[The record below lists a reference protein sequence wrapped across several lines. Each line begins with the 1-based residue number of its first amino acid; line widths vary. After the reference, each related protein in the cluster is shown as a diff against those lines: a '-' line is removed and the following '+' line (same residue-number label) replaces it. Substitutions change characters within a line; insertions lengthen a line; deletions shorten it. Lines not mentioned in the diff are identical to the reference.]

1 MFAIF
6 LAMPIQALA
15 ALLSLYARRHN
26 GPSQTAVQ
34 KLVDLLSKDP
44 LSPQN
49 IEDPLGDSLFIW
61 FFFGFCCRCKVGPA
75 RTFFFEVVH
84 WNNSSVLS
92 SLETFCLPISLDHF
106 DISNSSRNARDQRRE
121 EHSSIY
127 GGTLRHEL
135 F

>member
-61 FFFGFCCRCKVGPA
+61 FFSGFVAAA
-75 RTFFFEVVH
+75 RLDQPGHFF
-84 WNNSSVLS
+84 
-92 SLETFCLPISLDHF
+92 
-106 DISNSSRNARDQRRE
+106 
-121 EHSSIY
+121 
-127 GGTLRHEL
+127 
-135 F
+135 